1 MRVFSLHQNLSRV
14 AQGGAMP
21 QRERGGSH
29 ATLLSVGSLKVSSTL
44 L

>member
-1 MRVFSLHQNLSRV
+1 MRVFLLHQNLIRL
-14 AQGGAMP
+14 AQGGTMP

-29 ATLLSVGSLKVSSTL
+29 ATLLSVGSLKVPSTL